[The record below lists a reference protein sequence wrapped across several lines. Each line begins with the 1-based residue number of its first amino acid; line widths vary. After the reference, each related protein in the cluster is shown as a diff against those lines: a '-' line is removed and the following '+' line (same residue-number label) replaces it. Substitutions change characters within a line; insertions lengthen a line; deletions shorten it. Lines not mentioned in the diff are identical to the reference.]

1 MTCYTFA
8 NRITDRS
15 CQSDAERHHHSRT
28 ARAADRISQL
38 LAFSRRTALACRSDS
53 DDSRRPCKA
62 EPVSDRPN
70 YFSRYQRRSHR
81 GTRTVLVWL
90 ALRTALFR
98 AALQAIFF
106 AGFLRSPDRRS
117 VCKGRLLVLAV
128 LEIYPWTYAYH
139 GSDGWRHQD
148 VRGRF
153 LTA

>member
-8 NRITDRS
+8 NRITDPS

-38 LAFSRRTALACRSDS
+38 LAFSRRIALACRSDS

-70 YFSRYQRRSHR
+70 HSCRSQRRSHCR
-81 GTRTVLVWL
+81 SRAVLVWS
-90 ALRTALFR
+90 ALWAALFT

-106 AGFLRSPDRRS
+106 AGFLRPPDRAGF
-117 VCKGRLLVLAV
+117 CEGRLLVFAV
-128 LEIYPWTYAYH
+128 CEIYSRTFAH
-139 GSDGWRHQD
+139 CRCDGWRHPTMAK
-148 VRGRF
+148 G
-153 LTA
+153 L